1 MYFITGDTHRDFSRV
16 EELCNRVGTTKDD
29 TMIVLGDAG
38 INYWSGNSD
47 RNLKRRLS
55 DLPIKFFL
63 IRGNH
68 EIRPSDIPTY
78 KTVNFCGG
86 WAYIEDEFPDLVFAM
101 DGQIYNLCGK
111 RALVVGGA
119 YSIDKQ
125 YRLEL
130 GNNWFS
136 NEQLSEVEM
145 DAILS
150 GYKGYIVDYILS
162 HTAPDSEIPYYL
174 LPQQF
179 AGIPTDKSMELWMDK
194 LKQSVS
200 YKKWFCGHFH
210 IEHVT
215 NNFEFMYKNIAEF
228 T

>member
-38 INYWSGNSD
+38 INYWGGNSD

-78 KTVNFCGG
+78 KTVEFCGG
-86 WAYIEDEFPDLVFAM
+86 FVYVEDEFPDLVFAI
-101 DGQIYNLCGK
+101 DGQEYDICGK
-111 RALVVGGA
+111 RVLVVGGA

-136 NEQLSEVEM
+136 NEQLSQDEM
-145 DAILS
+145 DAILDNC
-150 GYKGYIVDYILS
+150 KGYEFDYIFS

-179 AGIPTDKSMELWMDK
+179 AGIPTDKSMELWMDM
-194 LKQSVS
+194 LKQNIK
-200 YKKWFCGHFH
+200 YNKWYCGHFH
-210 IEHVT
+210 IIYET
-215 NNFEFMYKNIAEF
+215 DTIKFMYKDIEEF
-228 T
+228 K